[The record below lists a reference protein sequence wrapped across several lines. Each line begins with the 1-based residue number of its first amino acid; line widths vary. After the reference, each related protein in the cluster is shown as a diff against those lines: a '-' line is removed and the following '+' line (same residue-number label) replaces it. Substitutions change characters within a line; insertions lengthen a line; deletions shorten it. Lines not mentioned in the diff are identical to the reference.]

1 MNSSRSCTPQWHLDV
16 NTPIRID
23 GEREFIAFAALISTS
38 IALSIDMVLPAF
50 ADLRSSFGMEPT
62 SNLPGLT
69 ITCIFVGMAIGMPF
83 FGPLADTYGRIPV
96 LRAGIA
102 LFALGALGSTL
113 APNLGS
119 LLASRV
125 LWGIG
130 CAAPRTISQAMVR
143 DKFEGDDMARVMAI
157 VQTIFFVGPVLAP
170 VIGDLLVR
178 AGGSWRLTQLFG
190 LAIAMVVWLWSF
202 RITESLDSAN
212 KRDLSFSG
220 TKEGLRVVWG
230 NRVTIG
236 YALTLLFSGGAFYS
250 FLSSSELIISEV
262 FEKPTWFV
270 PYFSITM
277 GVMAAVALTGS
288 RVVGRIGARRL
299 GHGAL
304 AFQLGVS
311 FLMLALALSTDGVPP
326 VGLWMVL
333 MTAQIAAMVVMM
345 PTMTTLALEP
355 MEALAGTA
363 ASTIGFITLAIG
375 ALLGAIVDRQI
386 TSTVTPLAVGYA
398 LYTSLAVVVVL
409 TMLRKTI
416 PNS

>member
-1 MNSSRSCTPQWHLDV
+1 MKASDRVP
-16 NTPIRID
+16 
-23 GEREFIAFAALISTS
+23 GEREFIAFTALLTS
-38 IALSIDMVLPAF
+38 AIALSIDMLLPAF

-69 ITCIFVGMAIGMPF
+69 ITCIFVGMAIGMPIY
-83 FGPLADTYGRIPV
+83 GPMADTYGRIPV

-113 APNLGS
+113 APNLTF

-130 CAAPRTISQAMVR
+130 CAAPRTISQAMIR

-157 VQTIFFVGPVLAP
+157 VQTIFFAGPVLAP
-170 VIGDLLVR
+170 VIGNLLVQ
-178 AGGSWRLTQLFG
+178 AGGSWRLTMLFG
-190 LAIAMVVWLWSF
+190 LVIAIVIWLWSF

-212 KRDLSFSG
+212 QRDLSFSG
-220 TKEGLRVVWG
+220 TKQGLKVVFE

-236 YALTLLFSGGAFYS
+236 YAITLLFSGGAFYS
-250 FLSSSELIISEV
+250 FLSSSELIISEI
-262 FEKPTWFV
+262 FKKPNWFV

-277 GVMAAVALTGS
+277 CVMAAVALTGS
-288 RVVGRIGARRL
+288 RVVGRIGAKRL

-304 AFQLGVS
+304 AFQLGASV
-311 FLMLALALSTDGVPP
+311 LMLILALSTDGVPP

-355 MEALAGTA
+355 MGALAGTA

-375 ALLGAIVDRQI
+375 ALLGAIIDRQI
-386 TSTVTPLAVGYA
+386 PLTVTPLAIGYA

-409 TMLRKTI
+409 TMVRKNNPDHI
-416 PNS
+416 NPG

>member
-1 MNSSRSCTPQWHLDV
+1 MTDSVRLQ
-16 NTPIRID
+16 
-23 GEREFIAFAALISTS
+23 GEREFIAFTALLTS
-38 IALSIDMVLPAF
+38 AIALSIDMLLPAF
-50 ADLRSSFGMEPT
+50 ADLRSAFGMEPT

-69 ITCIFVGMAIGMPF
+69 ITCIFVGMAIGMPIY
-83 FGPLADTYGRIPV
+83 GPLADTYGRIPV
-96 LRAGIA
+96 IRGGIA

-113 APNLGS
+113 APNLGF

-130 CAAPRTISQAMVR
+130 CAAPRTISQAMIR

-157 VQTIFFVGPVLAP
+157 VQTIFFAGPVVAP
-170 VIGDLLVR
+170 VLGDLLVR
-178 AGGSWRLTQLFG
+178 GGGSWRLTMLFG
-190 LAIAMVVWLWSF
+190 LVIAVVIWVWSF
-202 RITESLDSAN
+202 RIPESLDSAN
-212 KRDLSFSG
+212 QRDLSFSG
-220 TKEGLRVVWG
+220 TKQGLRVVFE
-230 NRVTIG
+230 NRTTIG

-250 FLSSSELIISEV
+250 FLSSSELIISEI
-262 FEKPTWFV
+262 FKKPTWFV

-304 AFQLGVS
+304 AFQMGVS
-311 FLMLALALSTDGVPP
+311 LLMLTLALSTDGVPP

-345 PTMTTLALEP
+345 PTMTTMALEP
-355 MEALAGTA
+355 MGALAGTA

-375 ALLGAIVDRQI
+375 ALLGAIIDRQI
-386 TSTVTPLAVGYA
+386 TSTVTPLAIGYA

-409 TMLRKTI
+409 TMVRKDTSERLN
-416 PNS
+416 PG

>member
-1 MNSSRSCTPQWHLDV
+1 VTDPVRRQ
-16 NTPIRID
+16 
-23 GEREFIAFAALISTS
+23 GEREFIAFTALLTS
-38 IALSIDMVLPAF
+38 AIALSIDMLLPAF
-50 ADLRSSFGMEPT
+50 ADLRSAFGMEPT

-69 ITCIFVGMAIGMPF
+69 ITCIFVGMAIGMPIY
-83 FGPLADTYGRIPV
+83 GPLADTYGRIPV
-96 LRAGIA
+96 LRTGIA

-113 APNLGS
+113 APNLGF

-130 CAAPRTISQAMVR
+130 CAAPRTISQAMIR
-143 DKFEGDDMARVMAI
+143 DRFEGDDMARVMAI
-157 VQTIFFVGPVLAP
+157 VQTIFFAGPVLAP
-170 VIGDLLVR
+170 VLGDLLVR
-178 AGGSWRLTQLFG
+178 GGGSWRLTMLFG
-190 LAIAMVVWLWSF
+190 LVIAIVIWLWSF
-202 RITESLDSAN
+202 RIPESLDSGN
-212 KRDLSFSG
+212 QRELSFSG
-220 TKEGLRVVWG
+220 TKQGLRVVFE
-230 NRVTIG
+230 NRTTIG

-250 FLSSSELIISEV
+250 FLSSSELIISEI
-262 FEKPTWFV
+262 FKKPTWFV

-288 RVVGRIGARRL
+288 RVVSQIGARRL

-304 AFQLGVS
+304 AFQMGVS
-311 FLMLALALSTDGVPP
+311 LLMLTLALSTDGVPP

-355 MEALAGTA
+355 MGALAGTA

-375 ALLGAIVDRQI
+375 ALLGAIIDRQI

-409 TMLRKTI
+409 TMVRKN
-416 PNS
+416 NSEHMNPG

>member
-1 MNSSRSCTPQWHLDV
+1 VTDSVHLQ
-16 NTPIRID
+16 
-23 GEREFIAFAALISTS
+23 GEREFIAFTALLTS
-38 IALSIDMVLPAF
+38 AIALSIDMLLPAF
-50 ADLRSSFGMEPT
+50 ADLRSAFGMEPT

-69 ITCIFVGMAIGMPF
+69 ITCIFVGMAIGMPIY
-83 FGPLADTYGRIPV
+83 GPLADTYGRIPV
-96 LRAGIA
+96 IRGGIA

-113 APNLGS
+113 APNLGF

-130 CAAPRTISQAMVR
+130 CAAPRTISQAMIR

-157 VQTIFFVGPVLAP
+157 VQTIFFAGPVVAP
-170 VIGDLLVR
+170 VLGDLLVR
-178 AGGSWRLTQLFG
+178 GGGSWRLTMLFG
-190 LAIAMVVWLWSF
+190 LVIAVVIWVWSF
-202 RITESLDSAN
+202 RIPESLDSAN
-212 KRDLSFSG
+212 QRDLSFSG
-220 TKEGLRVVWG
+220 TKQGLRVVFE
-230 NRVTIG
+230 NRTTIG

-250 FLSSSELIISEV
+250 FLSSSELIISEI
-262 FEKPTWFV
+262 FKKPTWFV

-304 AFQLGVS
+304 AFQMGVS
-311 FLMLALALSTDGVPP
+311 LLMLTLALSTDGVPP

-345 PTMTTLALEP
+345 PTMTTMALEP
-355 MEALAGTA
+355 MGALAGTA

-375 ALLGAIVDRQI
+375 ALLGAIIDRQI
-386 TSTVTPLAVGYA
+386 TSTVTPLAIGYA

-409 TMLRKTI
+409 TMVRKDTSERLN
-416 PNS
+416 PG

>member
-1 MNSSRSCTPQWHLDV
+1 MKASDRVP
-16 NTPIRID
+16 
-23 GEREFIAFAALISTS
+23 GEREFIAFTALLTS
-38 IALSIDMVLPAF
+38 AIALSIDMLLPAF

-69 ITCIFVGMAIGMPF
+69 ITCIFVGMAIGMPIY
-83 FGPLADTYGRIPV
+83 GPMADTYGRIPV

-113 APNLGS
+113 APNLTF

-130 CAAPRTISQAMVR
+130 CAAPRTISQAMIR

-157 VQTIFFVGPVLAP
+157 VQTIFFAGPVLAP
-170 VIGDLLVR
+170 VIGNLLVQ
-178 AGGSWRLTQLFG
+178 AGGSWRLTMLFG
-190 LAIAMVVWLWSF
+190 LVIAIVIWLWSF

-212 KRDLSFSG
+212 QRDLSFSG
-220 TKEGLRVVWG
+220 TKQGLKVVFE

-236 YALTLLFSGGAFYS
+236 YAITLLFSGGAFYS
-250 FLSSSELIISEV
+250 FLSSSELIISEI
-262 FEKPTWFV
+262 FKKPTWFV

-288 RVVGRIGARRL
+288 RVAGRNGARRL

-304 AFQLGVS
+304 AFQLGASV
-311 FLMLALALSTDGVPP
+311 LMLILALSTDGVPP

-355 MEALAGTA
+355 MGALAGTA

-375 ALLGAIVDRQI
+375 ALLGAIIDRQI

-409 TMLRKTI
+409 TMVRNNNPDHLN
-416 PNS
+416 PG

>member
-1 MNSSRSCTPQWHLDV
+1 MNSSRSCTPQRHLDV

-130 CAAPRTISQAMVR
+130 CAAPRTISQAMIR

-157 VQTIFFVGPVLAP
+157 VQTIFFAGPVLAP

-333 MTAQIAAMVVMM
+333 MTAQIAAIVVMM

-409 TMLRKTI
+409 TMVRKTI

>member
-1 MNSSRSCTPQWHLDV
+1 MKA
-16 NTPIRID
+16 PIRID

-69 ITCIFVGMAIGMPF
+69 ITCIFIGMAIGMPF

-130 CAAPRTISQAMVR
+130 CAAPRTISQAMIR

-190 LAIAMVVWLWSF
+190 LAIAIVVWLWSF

-333 MTAQIAAMVVMM
+333 MTAQIAAIVVMM

-355 MEALAGTA
+355 MQALAGTA

-409 TMLRKTI
+409 TMVRKTI

>member
-1 MNSSRSCTPQWHLDV
+1 MKASDRVP
-16 NTPIRID
+16 
-23 GEREFIAFAALISTS
+23 GEREFIAFTALLTS
-38 IALSIDMVLPAF
+38 AIALSIDMLLPAF

-69 ITCIFVGMAIGMPF
+69 ITCIFVGMAIGMPIY
-83 FGPLADTYGRIPV
+83 GPMADTYGRIPV

-113 APNLGS
+113 APNLTF

-130 CAAPRTISQAMVR
+130 CAAPRTISQAMIR

-157 VQTIFFVGPVLAP
+157 VQTIFFAGPVLAP
-170 VIGDLLVR
+170 VIGNLLVQ
-178 AGGSWRLTQLFG
+178 AGGSWRLTMLFG
-190 LAIAMVVWLWSF
+190 LVIAIVIWLWSF

-212 KRDLSFSG
+212 QRDLSFSG
-220 TKEGLRVVWG
+220 TKQGLKVVFE

-236 YALTLLFSGGAFYS
+236 YAITLLFSGGAFYS
-250 FLSSSELIISEV
+250 FLSSSELIISEI
-262 FEKPTWFV
+262 FKTPTWFV
-270 PYFSITM
+270 PYFSISM
-277 GVMAAVALTGS
+277 CVMAAVALTGA
-288 RVVGRIGARRL
+288 RGVGRIGAKRL
-299 GHGAL
+299 GLGAL
-304 AFQLGVS
+304 AFQLGAS
-311 FLMLALALSTDGVPP
+311 LLMLILALSTEGVPP

-355 MEALAGTA
+355 MGALAGTA

-375 ALLGAIVDRQI
+375 ALLGAIIDRQI

-409 TMLRKTI
+409 TMVRNNNPDHLN
-416 PNS
+416 PG

>member
-1 MNSSRSCTPQWHLDV
+1 VKASDRVQGDH
-16 NTPIRID
+16 
-23 GEREFIAFAALISTS
+23 EFIAFTALLTS
-38 IALSIDMVLPAF
+38 AIALSIDMLLPAF

-69 ITCIFVGMAIGMPF
+69 ITCIFVGMAIGMPIY
-83 FGPLADTYGRIPV
+83 GPMADTYGRIPV

-113 APNLGS
+113 APNLGF

-130 CAAPRTISQAMVR
+130 CAAPRTISQAMIR
-143 DKFEGDDMARVMAI
+143 DRFEGDDMARVMAI
-157 VQTIFFVGPVLAP
+157 VQTIFFAGPVLAP
-170 VIGDLLVR
+170 VIGNLLVEV
-178 AGGSWRLTQLFG
+178 GGSWRLTMLFG
-190 LAIAMVVWLWSF
+190 LVVAVVIWLWSF
-202 RITESLDSAN
+202 RIAESLDSAN
-212 KRDLSFSG
+212 QRDLSFSG
-220 TKEGLRVVWG
+220 TKQGLKVVFG

-250 FLSSSELIISEV
+250 FLSSSELIISEI
-262 FEKPTWFV
+262 FKKPNWFV

-277 GVMAAVALTGS
+277 GVMAAVALAGS

-299 GHGAL
+299 GHSAL

-311 FLMLALALSTDGVPP
+311 LLMLILALSTDGVPP

-355 MEALAGTA
+355 MGALAGTA

-375 ALLGAIVDRQI
+375 ALLGAIIDRQI

-409 TMLRKTI
+409 TMVRKN
-416 PNS
+416 NSGHLSPG

>member
-1 MNSSRSCTPQWHLDV
+1 MSSNRSCTPQWHLDV

-130 CAAPRTISQAMVR
+130 CAAPRTISQAMIR

-157 VQTIFFVGPVLAP
+157 VQTIFFAGPVLAP

-178 AGGSWRLTQLFG
+178 AGGSWRLTMLFG
-190 LAIAMVVWLWSF
+190 LAIAIVVWLWSF

-355 MEALAGTA
+355 MGALAGTA

-409 TMLRKTI
+409 TMVRKTI